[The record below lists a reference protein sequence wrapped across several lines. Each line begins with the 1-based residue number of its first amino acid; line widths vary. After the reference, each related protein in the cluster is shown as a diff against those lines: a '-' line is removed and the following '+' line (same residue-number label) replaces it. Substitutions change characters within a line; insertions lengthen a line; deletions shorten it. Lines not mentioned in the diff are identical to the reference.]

1 MGGPPR
7 GGCARCTFQS
17 TPTRR
22 ESGPLAETSKYL
34 AEDHMSV
41 GLKRQDST
49 TRGRQRRSTDWGTV
63 MARSKTDLELLSI
76 DELWELHQK
85 VLGTLRAKIK
95 AQQTVLEQ
103 RLEKLNARLRVK

>member
-1 MGGPPR
+1 
-7 GGCARCTFQS
+7 
-17 TPTRR
+17 
-22 ESGPLAETSKYL
+22 
-34 AEDHMSV
+34 
-41 GLKRQDST
+41 
-49 TRGRQRRSTDWGTV
+49 
-63 MARSKTDLELLSI
+63 MARSKTDLESLSI